1 MMPAERDMKRNSAK
15 VDKPSNASVAKRT
28 KVAAKRAAAPRKT
41 ATIKRQAEL
50 RKRRIAPKSAK
61 TGTVRVS
68 LEALKTRADAGI
80 TLTRADAPK
89 YAVDESFWGGAV
101 LVVPSA
107 NKTSVHLR
115 VDADVLDWFRQQGKG
130 HLTHMNLV
138 LRSYMEASVR
148 PPKRA

>member
-1 MMPAERDMKRNSAK
+1 MMSAERDMKRYSVK

-41 ATIKRQAEL
+41 APIKRQAEP
-50 RKRRIAPKSAK
+50 RKRRTAPKSVK

-68 LEALKTRADAGI
+68 LEKLKTRADAGI

-89 YAVDESFWGGAV
+89 YPVDDSFWDRAM
-101 LVVPSA
+101 LVVPTA

-130 HLTHMNLV
+130 HLTRMNLV

-148 PPKRA
+148 TPKRA